1 MSNKVLQAT
10 VFSIAMSTTLTA
22 FAENDTAK
30 SEDIINGI
38 NFGPLAQLV
47 GTWKSDNPGGVDVSP
62 AQANTAQGEG
72 APAATPL
79 YEVMTFEVAAD
90 ATNASEQYLAA
101 IYYKQEVFRQLD
113 DTKFHDQR
121 GYLIYDHKNQ
131 TVYNSFCVPRGTCVV
146 AEGKAGNDMTLV
158 ASSEGIAQ
166 SNFMSEKAST
176 KGFTMNIKIDG
187 NKLTYTETVKL
198 DIYGK
203 PFSHTDSDTLVRQAQ

>member
-1 MSNKVLQAT
+1 MSKTTIKIALLSLAVSASAT
-10 VFSIAMSTTLTA
+10 SY
-22 FAENDTAK
+22 AEDEATNQEGVID
-30 SEDIINGI
+30 GI

-47 GTWKSDNPGGVDVSP
+47 GTWKSTEQGGVDVAP
-62 AQANTAQGEG
+62 AQSGTENGKG

-101 IYYKQEVFRQLD
+101 IYYKQEVFRKAD

-131 TVYNSFCVPRGTCVV
+131 TVYNSFCVPRATCVV

-158 ASSEGIAQ
+158 ASGDGIAQ
-166 SNFMSEKAST
+166 SDFMANNAST
-176 KGFTMNIKIDG
+176 KDFTMNIKIDG
-187 NKLTYTETVKL
+187 DKLTYTETVKL

-203 PFSHTDSDTLVRQAQ
+203 PFSHSDSDTLIRVNN